1 MGGLGEAYQL
11 SETESY
17 SRVVMKILRFAL
29 NSSWVKSGQV
39 SPVYVIRFASS
50 VPNWVS
56 TVKYSGL
63 CTCLTLCMAIAGCSS
78 QNSPVSVKDTKTTNM
93 TSGVGVKCRS
103 KTSRLCGNVAF
114 YSGTLLRPHLLRPH
128 LLREKEKYMKETP
141 TWKEPPPIDG
151 TIVHHQDFPSE
162 LIRPRPVDVWLPEG
176 YDAASSERY
185 PVIYMHDGQMM
196 FDVNTSP
203 LSGIGAS
210 WDVDKA
216 ITRLTRSGEIKP
228 AIVVSVW
235 MSQWAK
241 GARGAEYM
249 PQKPVTNDIWEIMRE
264 QGNNFSV
271 EDGGE
276 VMSSDKY
283 LKFLVDELKPFVDE
297 NYRTLTDRD
306 NTFVIGSSMGG
317 LISAY
322 AISEYPDVFGGAA
335 CMSSHWPIGYGIVVE
350 WLNDHWP
357 AAGDHRVYFDYG
369 TETLDADYEPYQ
381 KQMDEVMR
389 EYGYTE
395 GEDWITR
402 RFEGADH
409 SPRAWRERLH
419 IPLKFLLG
427 I

>member
-1 MGGLGEAYQL
+1 MTKSDNQL
-11 SETESY
+11 
-17 SRVVMKILRFAL
+17 
-29 NSSWVKSGQV
+29 
-39 SPVYVIRFASS
+39 
-50 VPNWVS
+50 
-56 TVKYSGL
+56 
-63 CTCLTLCMAIAGCSS
+63 
-78 QNSPVSVKDTKTTNM
+78 
-93 TSGVGVKCRS
+93 
-103 KTSRLCGNVAF
+103 
-114 YSGTLLRPHLLRPH
+114 
-128 LLREKEKYMKETP
+128 EKEKFMKEMP
-141 TWKEPPPIDG
+141 SRVEPPPIDG
-151 TIVHHQDFPSE
+151 TLVHHKDFPSE

-210 WDVDKA
+210 WDLDKA
-216 ITRLTRSGEIKP
+216 ITRLTRNDEIKP

-235 MSQWAK
+235 MSMWAK

-249 PQKPVTNDIWEIMRE
+249 PQKPVTDDVWKILRE

-283 LKFLVDELKPFVDE
+283 LAFLVDELKPFVDE

-322 AISEYPDVFGGAA
+322 AIAEYPDVFGGAA
-335 CMSSHWPIGYGIVVE
+335 CMSSHWPVGYGVIID

-357 AAGDHRVYFDYG
+357 TAGDHRIYFDHG
-369 TETLDADYEPYQ
+369 TEDFDATYEPYQ

-389 EYGYTE
+389 KYGYTE

-402 RFEGADH
+402 RFDGAGH
-409 SPRAWRERLH
+409 SAEAWRERLH

-427 I
+427 KPTGM